1 MRIFLKSLKIVGF
14 SLATIFLLLYI
25 LFYYYSSPK
34 SNQKIT
40 DFYKNSKIQP
50 KITLEHF
57 KNFEF
62 RKIAMVTDTTLP
74 TIVFVH
80 GTIGSV
86 NDFQKYLSDSILQQK
101 ANMIS
106 YDRIGYNY
114 KDKNNVQ
121 ESIAFEQSMLQY
133 VLSELNLN
141 KTIVVGYSYGGPI
154 ALAIT
159 HKIKKIILIAPAV
172 YSKVEPMPWALN
184 LYKWKFTRWLLPN
197 VWQQA
202 SKEKLSH
209 KKELELFENNWNS
222 TPNKVISI
230 HGTKDWIVPIENS
243 LFLQRQFLDDQFKLI
258 EIDNAG
264 HELLWTNSNSIK
276 QQLLKEL
283 D

>member
-40 DFYKNSKIQP
+40 DSYKNSKIQP
-50 KITLEHF
+50 KITQEQF

-154 ALAIT
+154 SLAIT

-222 TPNKVISI
+222 TPNKVISF